1 MPELVRRSLAR
12 RRTGTRTQGAHLD
25 ARGCAAVVRTH
36 GRTFY
41 LASWLL
47 SGAKR
52 RDAYALYAFCRIA
65 DDLVDL
71 AQGRYGAALPADE
84 VARQLADY
92 ERALGVA
99 LEGVAPRA
107 PLGDLHEAL
116 PASTVRHAAVFRE
129 LRRVVD
135 AHGVPP
141 AVLRELLAGVARD
154 LAPARYATWAEL
166 VTYCE
171 GVASS
176 VGEMCTYVFGVG
188 EGCRSGA
195 HADERL
201 ARLRARAL
209 PYARTLGVA
218 MQLTNIL
225 RDVGEDARRARCYLP
240 ESDLA
245 QFALTPDLV
254 LAGAGA
260 DDPRASQALA
270 RDPRWTAFA
279 QAMVARARALYDA
292 AAPGIA
298 LLAPDARRCAA
309 ACATGYAG
317 ILGEIERAGYDTIT
331 RRASLGSG
339 RRAAVLWQAWRS
351 GSRFGG
357 QGAPAH
363 DHHAPLPDP
372 VALAQLAS

>member
-1 MPELVRRSLAR
+1 MTELVLRPNRRPTA
-12 RRTGTRTQGAHLD
+12 APPD
-25 ARGCAAVVRTH
+25 ARGCAAVVREH

-47 SGAKR
+47 SAPKR

-65 DDLVDL
+65 DDLVDR
-71 AQGRYGAALPADE
+71 AQGRHGTPASPAE
-84 VARQLADY
+84 VARELVDY
-92 ERALGVA
+92 ERALDVA
-99 LEGVAPRA
+99 LHGARHVRVGAS
-107 PLGDLHEAL
+107 AL
-116 PASTVRHAAVFRE
+116 PASVTPHVAVFRE

-135 AHGVPP
+135 THGVPP

-176 VGEMCTYVFGVG
+176 VGEMCMYVFGVG
-188 EGCRSGA
+188 DAPAGRAPAATE
-195 HADERL
+195 
-201 ARLRARAL
+201 RLRARAL

-225 RDVGEDARRARCYLP
+225 RDVGEDARRGRCYLP
-240 ESDLA
+240 ASDLA
-245 QFALTPDLV
+245 AFGLTPEEV
-254 LAGAGA
+254 LARAGA
-260 DDPRASQALA
+260 PDLGAATLGAADAVASVALA

-279 QAMVARARALYDA
+279 AAMVGRARALYDA
-292 AAPGIA
+292 ATPGIA

-317 ILGEIERAGYDTIT
+317 ILGAIERAGYDTIT
-331 RRASLGSG
+331 RRASLGST
-339 RRAAVLWQAWRS
+339 RRAAVLWQAWRW
-351 GSRFGG
+351 RADA
-357 QGAPAH
+357 GAGH
-363 DHHAPLPDP
+363 DARDAHAPVPDP
-372 VALAQLAS
+372 VALA